1 MGILEERK
9 NMEKDFKKKGRGN
22 RPITLRVPEN
32 LFKHIDDKSKLG
44 FESQQK
50 YILRLIELDRA
61 NVDLSEYDKPRMSE
75 FAKAVF
81 RDNFLPA
88 LDTVKK
94 QVEQLE
100 KIVLNNRE
108 KQLSVDMEMNR
119 RLFKLLEVD
128 IMGKIEAIE
137 KVIENQTP
145 KTK

>member
-1 MGILEERK
+1 
-9 NMEKDFKKKGRGN
+9 MEKDFKKKGRGN

-61 NVDLSEYDKPRMSE
+61 NVDLSEYDKPRLSE

-88 LDTVKK
+88 LDTLKK
-94 QVEQLE
+94 QMEQLE
-100 KIVLNNRE
+100 KIVLDNRE
-108 KQLSVDMEMNR
+108 KQLSVDKEMNK
-119 RLFKLLEVD
+119 RLFQLLEEDVL
-128 IMGKIEAIE
+128 GKIEAIE
-137 KVIENQTP
+137 GILNKQM
-145 KTK
+145 KKGS